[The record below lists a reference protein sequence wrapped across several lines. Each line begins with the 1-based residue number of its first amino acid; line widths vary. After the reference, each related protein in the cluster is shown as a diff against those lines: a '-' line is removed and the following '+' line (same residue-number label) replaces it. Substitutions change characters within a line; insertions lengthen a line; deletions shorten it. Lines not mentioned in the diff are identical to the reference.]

1 MKKRLVATVAS
12 ICVLLAVITAFTACG
27 GDKLFDSSWEAAL
40 IVNAQGEIVARGEDF
55 SYDESV
61 PVVTVT
67 CTVSV
72 GGEIKLTWAEGDKTL
87 TGNMIETGEGAD
99 KSVRYSIEFS
109 DGSAGT
115 ATYLA
120 KKDEVYPSD
129 ADKEDGYD
137 QPESYQFTVTLGEI
151 YTLYFVRVAQ
161 IK

>member
-1 MKKRLVATVAS
+1 MKKRFIATIAS
-12 ICVLLAVITAFTACG
+12 ICVLLAVITAFTACN

-40 IVNAQGEIVARGEDF
+40 IVNAQGEMVARGEDF

-61 PVVTVT
+61 PVATVT

-72 GGEIKLTWAEGDKTL
+72 GGDIKLTWAEGGKTL
-87 TGNMIETGEGAD
+87 NGKMTETGEGAD

-120 KKDEVYPSD
+120 KKDEIYPSD
-129 ADKEDGYD
+129 TDKEDGCD
-137 QPESYQFTVTLGEI
+137 QPESYEFTVTKGEE
-151 YTLYFVRVAQ
+151 YTLYFARVAQ
-161 IK
+161 IR